1 MSNTNKNILDVDESL
16 SEYYALK
23 KKYISSHYDKYI
35 SPIVMTALSTSKLF
49 KRRKFQELKKPLCI
63 NCSQPVGTIF
73 ERKYYEE
80 YNGKPDIIVFTAK
93 CGNTLNPCDLNIE
106 IHKSLRESYDKT
118 IQKANKK
125 LNDIQ
130 LKIIKLKN
138 KILFLG
144 KGNLNE
150 AEYIEEFNAYK
161 DDIIYY
167 TDLIGSYTE
176 ENIMV
181 NDNPEDIDTL
191 KNLIASLNQLE
202 IIKFK
207 EFIQEYDRTKDDDNL
222 NKAVN
227 MYVNEIIPKL
237 KEIQQLKYKTNYVE
251 RDLNGTYYLVQSKYS
266 LEGKNFYD
274 ENADEVVKF
283 ITGTALKSHKKKITI
298 AKNKTL
304 KTTGKTS
311 KTKTSKKTLKIVEPE
326 DDEDEDD
333 AKDADDEVK
342 DMQKPSNTNTNTNT
356 KPLIDVDVIFEDSDE
371 EEQKEQKEQTEQK
384 EEQKEQK
391 EQTEKKEQTEQT
403 EGNQVGNKPLNE
415 KVPTRM
421 GKVIVL
427 NEATE
432 AIE

>member
-1 MSNTNKNILDVDESL
+1 MSDINKNVLDVDESL

-23 KKYISSHYDKYI
+23 KKYISSHYDEYI

-150 AEYIEEFNAYK
+150 AEYIEEFNNYK
-161 DDIIYY
+161 DDIIHY
-167 TDLIGSYTE
+167 TELIGSYTE

-181 NDNPEDIDTL
+181 NDNPEDIDKL

-207 EFIQEYDRTKDDDNL
+207 EFIQEYDRTKDDNNL
-222 NKAVN
+222 DKAVN

-283 ITGTALKSHKKKITI
+283 ITGTALKTHKKKIKMSKGESKGES
-298 AKNKTL
+298 KNKTL

-311 KTKTSKKTLKIVEPE
+311 KTKTSKKKLKITEPEPEPE
-326 DDEDEDD
+326 DDVVV
-333 AKDADDEVK
+333 KDIPKSKPVIEVK
-342 DMQKPSNTNTNTNT
+342 D
-356 KPLIDVDVIFEDSDE
+356 IIFEDSDE
-371 EEQKEQKEQTEQK
+371 EEQKQEEEK
-384 EEQKEQK
+384 EEQKQEEQK
-391 EQTEKKEQTEQT
+391 QEQIEEE
-403 EGNQVGNKPLNE
+403 NQNMIIENKSLKE
-415 KVPTRM
+415 KVPTRI
-421 GKVIVL
+421 GKRIIL